1 MINGMSP
8 IEDIF
13 YTHGDHLGSA
23 NWITDCG
30 RHPIQYLHYLPYG
43 QLLANQQATGY
54 DERYKFTG
62 KERDEETGYDYFGAR
77 YYMPLLYHWTKVD
90 PLVDDYLHIS
100 PYAYCNWNPIKYVD
114 PDGMDSRDVI
124 IGYSLGVL
132 TSLIPG
138 TSFLRDIYTPNSS
151 VDYNTALA
159 NVDNASLIV
168 GSGVTAAGA
177 SGIGAG
183 TAITIAGGAAAS
195 TIVGAPEGVAI
206 AVGGAVVMTGSE
218 ALVAGGTLL
227 MTNAASNK
235 AQGYNRGGSSKST
248 YSSTPKT
255 INQLQQ
261 DVKKGKAPKG
271 ITDFH
276 TGKIPGEQDH
286 VHFKDGSALNKDGT
300 WKHGKGNLTNDQ
312 KQYLEQNGWNIE
324 Q

>member
-1 MINGMSP
+1 
-8 IEDIF
+8 
-13 YTHGDHLGSA
+13 
-23 NWITDCG
+23 
-30 RHPIQYLHYLPYG
+30 
-43 QLLANQQATGY
+43 
-54 DERYKFTG
+54 
-62 KERDEETGYDYFGAR
+62 
-77 YYMPLLYHWTKVD
+77 MPLLYHWTKVD

-100 PYAYCNWNPIKYVD
+100 PYAFCNWNPIKFVD

-138 TSFLRDIYTPNSS
+138 TSFLRDTYHPNSS

-168 GSGVTAAGA
+168 GSGMAAAGA
-177 SGIGAG
+177 SGVGAG
-183 TAITIAGGAAAS
+183 TTITIAGGAAAS
-195 TIVGAPEGVAI
+195 TVVGAPEGVAI
-206 AVGGAVVMTGSE
+206 AAGGAAVIAGSE
-218 ALVAGGTLL
+218 ALVAGGAIL
-227 MTNAASNK
+227 MANSASNK

-261 DVKKGKAPKG
+261 DVKKGKAPNG
-271 ITDFH
+271 ITRFDKGDIKH
-276 TGKIPGEQDH
+276 NEQDH

-300 WKHGKGNLTNDQ
+300 WKHGNGKLTNEQ
-312 KQYLEQNGWNIE
+312 KQYLKQNGWNVE